1 MASTP
6 EFAKEESEI
15 NRRVMNENSPFFMVD
30 EGLM

>member
-6 EFAKEESEI
+6 EFAKVEREI
-15 NRRVMNENSPFFMVD
+15 NRRVMSENSPFFMVD

>member
-6 EFAKEESEI
+6 EFAKVEMEI
-15 NRRVMNENSPFFMVD
+15 NRRVINDKIPFFMVD